1 MADETKATPPE
12 RAGRAATADSA
23 AEGADRAAT
32 VDSAAEA
39 DRAATADSAAPN
51 PPEAPPAEPVW
62 TYRGYHLGAGEFN
75 TAMVHLYRGEVQ
87 RSVNWRARLDTTTNW
102 AVITTGAAMTFAF
115 ATSSSIHL
123 VIPLDMILVTLFL
136 FIEARRY
143 RYYELW
149 SYRVRLMETDFFA
162 AMLVPPF
169 HPAPDWAE
177 ALAETLLHPD
187 FPISTWEALGRRL
200 RRNYLWIYA
209 IIGAAWL
216 AKLYM
221 LPTPTNS
228 WADMLNRASVGS
240 FKGQWVL
247 LIGLVFYLAIIATSL
262 FTIGLQQSAGEVLP
276 RYGGLA
282 DTLSGGLA
290 GLGKQKT
297 SVRAWFRPSRRRQQ
311 LLTLI
316 ITDQAKKVSDRIL
329 KDMSRGV
336 TALSGQGMYTGQSH
350 SVLMCALAV
359 TEVAQ
364 LKVLVKAED
373 PKAFVIVTPAQEVF
387 GRGFSSLE
395 EDQ

>member
-1 MADETKATPPE
+1 MTDQPQ
-12 RAGRAATADSA
+12 
-23 AEGADRAAT
+23 
-32 VDSAAEA
+32 
-39 DRAATADSAAPN
+39 
-51 PPEAPPAEPVW
+51 APPSDQVDPAANKASATEDTPSAEPVW

-75 TAMVHLYRGEVQ
+75 TAMVHLFRAEVH

-102 AVITTGAAMTFAF
+102 AVITTGAAISFAF
-115 ATSSSIHL
+115 AQATSIHL
-123 VIPLDMILVTLFL
+123 VIPLDMVMVTLFL

-177 ALAETLLHPD
+177 SLAESLLHPD
-187 FPISTWEALGRRL
+187 FPISTLEAIGRRL

-228 WADMLNRASVGS
+228 WADMLNRASVGN

-247 LIGLVFYLAIIATSL
+247 LIGLIFYLTIIATAIL
-262 FTIGLQQSAGEVLP
+262 TIGLQHSAGEVLP

-282 DTLSGGLA
+282 GTFSEGIA
-290 GLGKQKT
+290 GLGKQSN
-297 SVRAWFRPSRRRQQ
+297 SVRAWFRPSRHRQQ

-316 ITDQAKKVSDRIL
+316 ITDQAQKVSDRIL
-329 KDMSRGV
+329 KDMNRGV
-336 TALSGQGMYTGQSH
+336 TAMAGTGMYTGQAH

-364 LKVLVKAED
+364 LKALVKAED
-373 PKAFVIVTPAQEVF
+373 PKAFVIVSPAQEVF

-395 EDQ
+395 EEK

>member
-1 MADETKATPPE
+1 MTDQTQAIPADQAEPAI
-12 RAGRAATADSA
+12 GAAPN
-23 AEGADRAAT
+23 AEGASST
-32 VDSAAEA
+32 
-39 DRAATADSAAPN
+39 
-51 PPEAPPAEPVW
+51 EPVW

-75 TAMVHLYRGEVQ
+75 TAMVHFFRAEVQ

-102 AVITTGAAMTFAF
+102 AVITTGAAISFAF
-115 ATSSSIHL
+115 AQATSIHL
-123 VIPLDMILVTLFL
+123 VIPLDLVLVTLFL

-177 ALAETLLHPD
+177 ALAESLLHPD
-187 FPISTWEALGRRL
+187 FPISTLEAIGRRL
-200 RRNYLWIYA
+200 RRNYIWIYA
-209 IIGAAWL
+209 VIGAAWL

-228 WADMLNRASVGS
+228 WADMINRASVGS
-240 FKGQWVL
+240 FKGQWML
-247 LIGLVFYLAIIATSL
+247 LIALIFYLVMTATAL
-262 FTIGLQQSAGEVLP
+262 LTIGMQESAGEVLP

-282 DTLSGGLA
+282 GTFSEGIA

-311 LLTLI
+311 LLTVI
-316 ITDQAKKVSDRIL
+316 ITDQAQRVSDRIL
-329 KDMSRGV
+329 KEMNRGV
-336 TALSGQGMYTGQSH
+336 TAMAGKGMYTGQAH

-364 LKVLVKAED
+364 LKALVKAED
-373 PKAFVIVTPAQEVF
+373 PKAFVIVSPAQEVF

-395 EDQ
+395 EEK

>member
-1 MADETKATPPE
+1 
-12 RAGRAATADSA
+12 
-23 AEGADRAAT
+23 
-32 VDSAAEA
+32 
-39 DRAATADSAAPN
+39 
-51 PPEAPPAEPVW
+51 
-62 TYRGYHLGAGEFN
+62 
-75 TAMVHLYRGEVQ
+75 MV
-87 RSVNWRARLDTTTNW
+87 
-102 AVITTGAAMTFAF
+102 
-115 ATSSSIHL
+115 
-123 VIPLDMILVTLFL
+123 LVTLFL

-169 HPAPDWAE
+169 HPAPDWAD

-187 FPISTWEALGRRL
+187 FPISTLEALGRRL

-216 AKLYM
+216 AKLYL
-221 LPTPTNS
+221 LPTPSNS
-228 WADMLNRASVGS
+228 WADMLNRAAAGS
-240 FKGQWVL
+240 FQGKWVL
-247 LIGLVFYLAIIATSL
+247 LIGLIFYLIIVAVSL

-276 RYGGLA
+276 RYGGLVG
-282 DTLSGGLA
+282 TFSEGISGF
-290 GLGKQKT
+290 GKQKT

-336 TALSGQGMYTGQSH
+336 TALAGMGMYTGQAH

-364 LKVLVKAED
+364 LKALVKAED
-373 PKAFVIVTPAQEVF
+373 PKAFVIVAPAQEVF
-387 GRGFSSLE
+387 GRGFSSLD
-395 EDQ
+395 EDV